1 MTIKRILSILFGTLG
16 LKILAA
22 GVGNLGESL
31 EQAKQTEIFRWFH
44 LEETGRTA
52 RVVHFQPSGDKFH
65 DLVTLNLSLDSRG
78 RLVGAELVLLR
89 SFVDSG
95 RDGMFARDI
104 AKSFVRVVTRA
115 EERNTVADLLA
126 EIEQPPANLSQTLI
140 VGARTMPK
148 PPAES
153 TPGYQVF
160 LGKLPSYQQG
170 PIRLMNRVVNDAPC
184 LVIGRGLL
192 PII

>member
-1 MTIKRILSILFGTLG
+1 MTIKRILSILLGTLG

-22 GVGNLGESL
+22 GVGNLGETL
-31 EQAKQTEIFRWFH
+31 DQAKQTEFFRWFH
-44 LEETGRTA
+44 LDETGRTA
-52 RVVHFQPSGDKFH
+52 RVVHFKPSGDKFH
-65 DLVTLNLSLDSRG
+65 NLVTLNLALDTRG
-78 RLVGAELVLLR
+78 RLAGAELILLR

-104 AKSFVRVVTRA
+104 AKSFVRVVTPA
-115 EERNTVADLLA
+115 EERDTVADLLA

-140 VGARTMPK
+140 VGTRTTPR
-148 PPAES
+148 PPAKS

-160 LGKLPSYQQG
+160 LGQRASYQQG
-170 PIRLMNRVVNDAPC
+170 PIKLMNRVVNNAPC